1 MVRLP
6 RSSGGYRYGGV
17 LLLTLAIAVFALVAP
32 EGRAVRAIELF
43 AAGGTLL
50 VAVLTSKAPAGTRR
64 AAGIG
69 LAVAVAAAGI
79 VAALG
84 GIHVALT
91 LAITAAILIVTI
103 AIILAGLVRLIMER
117 GVVLQAV
124 LAAVCVYVLVGLAFG
139 FVIGA
144 IATGGHNEYFAQG
157 TDGVQSQ
164 RVYYS
169 FTVLTTTGFGDF
181 TAATRPGRALAVLE
195 MLLGQL
201 YLVTVIALLV
211 GNLRRRAQ

>member
-1 MVRLP
+1 MVHLL
-6 RSSGGYRYGGV
+6 RSSGGYRYGAV
-17 LLLTLAIAVFALVAP
+17 LLLAFGIAVFALIAP
-32 EGRAVRAIELF
+32 EGRAVRTIELF
-43 AAGGTLL
+43 AAGATLL
-50 VAVLTSKAPAGTRR
+50 VAVLTSKAPAATRR

-69 LAVAVAAAGI
+69 LALAVAVGAI
-79 VAALG
+79 FAALG
-84 GIHVALT
+84 EVHTALT
-91 LAITAAILIVTI
+91 FAITAAILMVTI

-124 LAAVCVYVLVGLAFG
+124 LAAVCVYLLVGLTFG
-139 FVIGA
+139 FLIGA
-144 IATGGHNEYFAQG
+144 IAAGGHNPYFASG
-157 TDGVQSQ
+157 TDAIQSQ

-181 TAATRPGRALAVLE
+181 TAGTRAGQALAVLE

-211 GNLRRRAQ
+211 GNLRRRPQ